1 MDKIHNMIN
10 LQEQRT
16 VVGFEVPRSPDSS
29 YNNVYPVNEDE
40 TREPPL
46 VPPQLRHPVLGYPQ
60 TRDAS
65 ENLPPPL
72 NVLLNHLYIENREA
86 PRSVVAFGFTHRFR
100 SKYVSVVLYKAVQ
113 RNGGT

>member
-1 MDKIHNMIN
+1 MIN

-16 VVGFEVPRSPDSS
+16 VVGFEAPGSPDSS
-29 YNNVYPVNEDE
+29 YNNEYPVNEDE
-40 TREPPL
+40 AREPPL
-46 VPPQLRHPVLGYPQ
+46 VPQQLQHPILGYPP

-72 NVLLNHLYIENREA
+72 SALLNHLYIENRET
-86 PRSVVAFGFTHRFR
+86 PRSVVALGFTHRFR

-113 RNGGT
+113 RSGGTGTSSG